1 MKREFLKSIEG
12 LTDAAIDKIMT
23 ENGNDVNNAKKDAGK
38 LQADLQAAND
48 TIKRITGE
56 LDSLREKNAS
66 AEDWKSKYET
76 ILEEQKSAKLEREK
90 AEKEVRER
98 ADFDSVAVDKDGKPL
113 EFIHDAVRE
122 SYFRKYVEAKAAK
135 ENAAKTG
142 ADIFKD
148 LIKDDHCIKVP
159 TPTAPL
165 AGGSGTHEGGNV
177 TKEQFR
183 KMSYSERTQIFEQ
196 NPEMYKA
203 LTEN

>member
-1 MKREFLKSIEG
+1 MTGMKREFLKSIEG

-23 ENGNDVNNAKKDAGK
+23 ENGNDVNNAKKEAGK

-56 LDSLREKNAS
+56 LDGLREKNAS
-66 AEDWKSKYET
+66 AEDWEIKYKA

-90 AEKEVRER
+90 EEKEARER

-122 SYFRKYVEAKAAK
+122 SYFRKYVEAKAAA

-148 LIKDDHCIKVP
+148 LIKDDNCIKVP

-165 AGGSGTHEGGNV
+165 AGGSGTHEG
-177 TKEQFR
+177 E
-183 KMSYSERTQIFEQ
+183 
-196 NPEMYKA
+196 A
-203 LTEN
+203 LDDAAINAIMGIN